1 MFLNHNPYMLN
12 YGIINAWKRY
22 MGKREVTQQSGIM
35 AGFEKSPHRWR
46 QLIMGEQAVKE
57 EHGKEQAG
65 CFRTLFK
72 CL

>member
-1 MFLNHNPYMLN
+1 
-12 YGIINAWKRY
+12 
-22 MGKREVTQQSGIM
+22 MGKWEVTQQSGIM

-65 CFRTLFK
+65 CFSTLFK